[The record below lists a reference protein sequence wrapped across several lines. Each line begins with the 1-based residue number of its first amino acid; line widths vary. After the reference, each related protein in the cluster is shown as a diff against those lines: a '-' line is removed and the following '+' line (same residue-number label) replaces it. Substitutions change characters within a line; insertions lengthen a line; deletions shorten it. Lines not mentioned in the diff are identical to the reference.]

1 MKGKGSYTK
10 GLISRCTNYKD
21 SDIIFTLLSEQKGV
35 QNFIARG
42 AKKPTSR
49 LSGHIEPVNFVEI
62 YYSSK
67 SNLPSVSQIQSIDS
81 FLKIKSDYNLLL
93 QSQYLVEL
101 SEKFFTDISDSKSQL
116 EKLIETINQL
126 SSTSHHKLI
135 ILVYEY
141 ELLKSTG
148 FGLQVFD
155 CLNCSRNLKKSSNY
169 FSYFNNGFYCLNCL
183 KEASPSEELI
193 KFTVEDQIVFRSIER
208 RDYVGISKL
217 DVSDVLLKKL
227 SDCLKKSISNIL
239 GVQLKS
245 SRFL

>member
-1 MKGKGSYTK
+1 M
-10 GLISRCTNYKD
+10 
-21 SDIIFTLLSEQKGV
+21 
-35 QNFIARG
+35 
-42 AKKPTSR
+42 
-49 LSGHIEPVNFVEI
+49 
-62 YYSSK
+62 
-67 SNLPSVSQIQSIDS
+67 
-81 FLKIKSDYNLLL
+81 
-93 QSQYLVEL
+93 VEL

-116 EKLIETINQL
+116 ERLIETINQL

>member
-1 MKGKGSYTK
+1 MEKKGNYTK

-21 SDIIFTLLSEQKGV
+21 SDIIFTLLSEEKGV

-42 AKKPTSR
+42 AKKPTSK
-49 LSGHIEPVNFVEI
+49 LSGHIEPVSFVEI

-67 SNLPSVSQIQSIDS
+67 SNLPTVSQIQSIDS
-81 FLKIKSDYNLLL
+81 FLKIKSDYNLLM

-101 SEKFFTDISDSKSQL
+101 SEKFFLDSSDNKPQL
-116 EKLIETINQL
+116 KRLIETIGQL
-126 SSTSHHKLI
+126 SNTTHHKLI

-141 ELLKSTG
+141 ELLKSNG
-148 FGLQVFD
+148 FGLRVFD
-155 CLNCSRNLKKSSNY
+155 CLNCSKNLKKSSNY
-169 FSYFNNGFYCLNCL
+169 FSCINNGFYCQNCL
-183 KEASPSEELI
+183 KEASPNEDLI
-193 KFTVEDQIVFRSIER
+193 KFSVEDQIVFRSIER
-208 RDYVGISKL
+208 KDYNNISTF
-217 DVSDVLLKKL
+217 DISDMLLKKL

>member
-42 AKKPTSR
+42 AKKPASR

-169 FSYFNNGFYCLNCL
+169 FSL
-183 KEASPSEELI
+183 
-193 KFTVEDQIVFRSIER
+193 SIF
-208 RDYVGISKL
+208 S
-217 DVSDVLLKKL
+217 
-227 SDCLKKSISNIL
+227 
-239 GVQLKS
+239 
-245 SRFL
+245 